1 MEKLADE
8 CHSVSKDLETIV
20 AEEREILNSPSPPNK
35 KSQISR
41 LTKLNNTAN
50 LDINRATL
58 AYEDYVDTVQD
69 LATAINIQE
78 KDMVERA
85 GKLEKG
91 R

>member
-8 CHSVSKDLETIV
+8 CQSVSKDLETIV